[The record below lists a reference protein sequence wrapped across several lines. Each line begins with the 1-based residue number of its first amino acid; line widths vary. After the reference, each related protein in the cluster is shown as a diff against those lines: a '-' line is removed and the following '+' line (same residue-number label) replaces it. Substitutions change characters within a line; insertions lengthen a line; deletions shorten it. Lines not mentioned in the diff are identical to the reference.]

1 MLPALPTRISKGDPP
16 GRPFFLLK
24 GLGVGVW
31 GKGLA
36 PFAPSPK
43 FFSPYALNRRRRNE
57 LVTTDTELMAMARA
71 ARAGFMV
78 QPQRG

>member
-1 MLPALPTRISKGDPP
+1 MCGKGDPP
-16 GRPFFLLK
+16 DRYLHK

-31 GKGLA
+31 GRGKGLA

-43 FFSPYALNRRRRNE
+43 FFSPYALNRRRRRL
-57 LVTTDTELMAMARA
+57 LVTTLTELMAMAAA
-71 ARAGFMV
+71 ARAGFRV